1 MENTAF
7 IAHVSLCLG
16 KYIFGGFF
24 MKKNRLL
31 VLLTLFIVT
40 VTSVFCFVACTDEKD
55 ATGTLTVVIATG
67 DNPVEFNVDIADVE
81 GENGLFS
88 VLEYLRENKK
98 ITFKYSGTDSSAYL
112 TEINDFVNG
121 TDNKWIYIY
130 TNVEKDFAVSKY
142 KTEIEYKG
150 QKLTSSGAGVSQ
162 MTIEEGAL
170 IYIGTIEF

>member
-1 MENTAF
+1 
-7 IAHVSLCLG
+7 
-16 KYIFGGFF
+16 

-31 VLLTLFIVT
+31 ILFTLFIVT
-40 VTSVFCFVACTDEKD
+40 VISVFGFIACTDEKD
-55 ATGTLTVVIATG
+55 SAGTLTVVIATG

-98 ITFKYSGTDSSAYL
+98 ITFKYSGTGSSAYL
-112 TEINDFVNG
+112 TEINDFVSG

-130 TNVEKDFAVSKY
+130 TNVKKDFDVSEY

-150 QKLTSSGAGVSQ
+150 QKLTSSGVGVSQ

-170 IYIGTIEF
+170 IYIGTIKF